1 MAIGRLE
8 LGVGVSS
15 EDGRKPVR
23 YGAMRDSVALFALL
37 LVASPV
43 VAQTSPIDSPVFSPG
58 ARVRVMATWS
68 KQKIEGTVTS
78 ATRDSVV
85 VDTVDY
91 HAQTRMFMPSPVLVE
106 EYRKLTLP
114 ISDVDSLE
122 VSMGRSRAL
131 GVMRTGLK
139 AALIGGA
146 IIGVQ
151 AISGRV
157 NPSFKQFGRGFASGM
172 VVGASIGIPFGYS
185 RGVERWR
192 RVQMPRIRAPQ
203 KGRIIAAEALQ
214 Q

>member
-1 MAIGRLE
+1 
-8 LGVGVSS
+8 
-15 EDGRKPVR
+15 
-23 YGAMRDSVALFALL
+23 MRDSVALFALL
-37 LVASPV
+37 LVASPA
-43 VAQTSPIDSPVFSPG
+43 VAQTSSIDNRIFSPG
-58 ARVRVMATWS
+58 ARVRVMSSWS

-78 ATRDSVV
+78 ATHDSVV

-91 HAQTRMFMPSPVLVE
+91 SAQNRMFMPSAILVD
-106 EYRKLTLP
+106 EYRRLTLP
-114 ISDVDSLE
+114 IADVDSVE

-146 IIGVQ
+146 IIGIQ

-172 VVGASIGIPFGYS
+172 AVGASIGIPFGYS

-192 RVQMPRIRAPQ
+192 RVQTPRFQTPQ
-203 KGRIIAAEALQ
+203 KGRVIAAEAGQ